1 MLEQERMRPAA
12 LRDIQLIETIAA
24 LNRKN
29 LPERVMHAKG
39 VGAKGYFQVYMPLED
54 DTCAQFLGDPEL
66 LTPVFV
72 RFSTTTGARGSADT
86 SRDDRGFAVKFY
98 TEEGNYDLLSTSL
111 PVRWINGPQA
121 IPRLI
126 AAFSAH
132 PKSNLVTAE
141 QFWRFVAE
149 TPEAV
154 HKTLWLFSDRGT
166 IKSYRHMRGYSS
178 GTYVWVNGGGRR
190 KLVRYRWEPLAGAKE
205 INRQEA
211 EFLAGFDPDAACRDL
226 YDTLEQ
232 GETVEY
238 ELRVQSVPYED
249 RNDYGF
255 DLENGTLIWPE
266 DRIPVRPIGKLTLTE
281 NPQSAGEETE
291 KAAFCPGTLVS
302 GIELSGDPLLPAA
315 IFACRD
321 AQRHRLGGEAE
332 NAEVNRPR
340 PQALVKGMAGG
351 LRLER
356 CVEWGEGAA
365 YESGADREAEPE
377 TETAFEQAG
386 AFYRNLSG
394 REQDH
399 LIGNLLDHML
409 FVEDKIKAQVVRHFA
424 KADSDLG
431 AGLTKSMDF

>member
-1 MLEQERMRPAA
+1 MLELEGMEPAV
-12 LRDIQLIETIAA
+12 LRDIRLIETLAA

-54 DTCAQFLGDPEL
+54 DTCAHFLQDPEL

-72 RFSTTTGARGSADT
+72 RFSTTVGARGSADT
-86 SRDDRGFAVKFY
+86 ARDDRGFAVKFY
-98 TEEGNYDLLSTSL
+98 TVDGNYDLLSTSL
-111 PVRWINGPQA
+111 PVRLINRPNT
-121 IPRLI
+121 IPKLI
-126 AAFSAH
+126 SALSPN
-132 PKSNLVTAE
+132 PKSNLVRAE

-166 IKSYRHMRGYSS
+166 VKSYRHIRGYSS
-178 GTYVWVNGGGRR
+178 GTYVWVNKAGQR
-190 KLVRYRWEPLAGAKE
+190 KLVRYRWEPLAGTKE

-226 YDTLEQ
+226 YDALEE

-238 ELRVQSVPYED
+238 ELRVQAVPYEAQ
-249 RNDYGF
+249 NDYGF
-255 DLENGTLIWPE
+255 DLQNGTLIWPE
-266 DRIPVRPIGKLTLTE
+266 ERIPARPVGKMTLNE
-281 NPQSAGEETE
+281 NPQSVREETE
-291 KAAFCPGTLVS
+291 KTAFCPGTLVP
-302 GIELSGDPLLPAA
+302 GIELSGDPLLPSM

-321 AQRHRLGGEAE
+321 AQRHRLGSEAE

-340 PQALVKGMAGG
+340 PSAQSPAQVPWAQAQGQVG
-351 LRLER
+351 LSQELER
-356 CVEWGEGAA
+356 KLV
-365 YESGADREAEPE
+365 
-377 TETAFEQAG
+377 FEQAG
-386 AFYRNLSG
+386 EFYRSLSR

-409 FVEDKIKAQVVRHFA
+409 FVEDEIKAQVVEHFV
-424 KADSDLG
+424 KVDSDLG
-431 AGLTKSMDF
+431 QGLTKSMDF